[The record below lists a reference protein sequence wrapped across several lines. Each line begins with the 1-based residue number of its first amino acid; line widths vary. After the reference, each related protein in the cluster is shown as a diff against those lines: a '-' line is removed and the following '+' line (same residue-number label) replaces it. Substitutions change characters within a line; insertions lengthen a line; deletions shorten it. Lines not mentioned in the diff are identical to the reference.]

1 MREPDSQGSYRRPR
15 SVTEEMIRPVARD
28 HPVGGLMSSRFAPT
42 VTVRLTPARLEA
54 FVALI
59 GSENR
64 TTAAPR
70 PASRRRSRAKP
81 RPPRPRAVILAE
93 LRGLGGLV
101 LEQALLDATAEPLP
115 SLLEWSNRLATE
127 LSVDGVGTPENY
139 RGLLRAIVEV
149 NKRAERAAAAAAE
162 AA

>member
-1 MREPDSQGSYRRPR
+1 M
-15 SVTEEMIRPVARD
+15 
-28 HPVGGLMSSRFAPT
+28 
-42 VTVRLTPARLEA
+42 
-54 FVALI
+54 ALL

-64 TTAAPR
+64 TAPR

-127 LSVDGVGTPENY
+127 LSVDGVGSPENY
-139 RGLLRAIVEV
+139 RQLLQAIVAV

-162 AA
+162 AVEAA